1 MLITGSPLVQP
12 GQCIG
17 ILGGSFN
24 PAHAGHCAITVEAL
38 KRLRLSRIWW
48 MVSPQNP
55 LKDPAETAGL
65 AERLAQA
72 SACSNHPRVDVTGL
86 EAELG
91 TRYTVD
97 TIRHLKQTHPGVR
110 FVWIMGADN
119 LAGMHRWQ
127 EWRRLFE
134 MVPIAVLD
142 RPDAGLR
149 ALASAAARRYETC
162 RIDASRAAG
171 LALFE
176 PPAWCFLHIPLRHE
190 NSTSLRRQNSGL

>member
-1 MLITGSPLVQP
+1 MLTTASPLALP
-12 GQCIG
+12 GQNIG

-24 PAHAGHCAITVEAL
+24 PPHAGHRAITTEAL
-38 KRLRLSRIWW
+38 KRLQLSKVWW

-55 LKDPAETAGL
+55 LKDPSETASL
-65 AERLAQA
+65 ADRLNQA
-72 SACSNHPRVDVTGL
+72 EACSMHPHIEVTAVETG
-86 EAELG
+86 LG

-97 TIRHLKQTHPGVR
+97 TIRLLKQGHPGVR
-110 FVWIMGADN
+110 FVWLMGADN
-119 LAGMHRWQ
+119 LASIHHWQ

-149 ALASAAARRYETC
+149 ALASPAARRYEAC
-162 RIDASRAAG
+162 RIDASDAAG
-171 LALFE
+171 LALCA
-176 PPAWCFLHIPLRHE
+176 PPAWCFLHIPLHFE